1 VEEIA
6 LRPLVKFLGSEQ
18 RVSSVSEAEK
28 KLANDPTDLITKLR
42 LADERTE
49 EMNARMSEHG
59 PSTLKPET
67 IIANNLAKDLSG
79 HLRNIQ
85 HHFEL
90 FDTNDALKLSML
102 HTIKERNLH
111 KAAISAVNRAKL
123 IECVKSLM
131 ELFPKVLG
139 PLKVAAFKEVLSS
152 LLQTLEA
159 LNDSNEIVAA
169 ESLYDYIVD
178 CTEILQSALHRQRE
192 PTFAPKIYVLPLSDC
207 VQHY

>member
-1 VEEIA
+1 MEEIA
-6 LRPLVKFLGSEQ
+6 LRPLIKFLGSEQ
-18 RVSSVSEAEK
+18 RVSSVAAAEK
-28 KLANDPTDLITKLR
+28 KLESDSTDLITKLR
-42 LADERTE
+42 LADERTQ

-59 PSTLKPET
+59 PTTLKPET

-123 IECVKSLM
+123 IECARSLM
-131 ELFPKVLG
+131 ELIPRVLG
-139 PLKVAAFKEVLSS
+139 TLKATAFNEALSS

-169 ESLYDYIVD
+169 ETLYDYIVD
-178 CTEILQSALHRQRE
+178 CTEILQSALHRQ
-192 PTFAPKIYVLPLSDC
+192 
-207 VQHY
+207 